1 MALLQF
7 GPDVLLKP
15 ARGGKRHNLT
25 NTIKSRCTDNK
36 TGHVMS
42 NTETTSRRNRNP
54 EATLAAAV
62 SSKIEDGNL
71 KAAIRLLCSEETVA
85 PFDSDTHAQLRAK
98 HPPSS
103 LHPSQIEPPDGF
115 PSLILIG
122 EAVAD
127 AIRSFPA
134 GSSGGPDGLKPIHL
148 SDMLACQEVK
158 HELIAVVTEFLNL
171 LMDGICPL
179 SIRRIIFGGRLIA
192 LNKKGGG
199 IRPIAIGYYWR
210 RLAAKC
216 ANNIIAARLRGY
228 FSPIQVGVGVKG
240 GCEAAIHAVRRFL
253 QDMPD
258 EYIVAKLDF
267 TNAFNCICRK
277 DILRR
282 VAEMAPDLYKY
293 VCLAYATE
301 SSLAFGSFE
310 IASEEGVQQGDPL
323 GPLLFCLCLHPIIT
337 NLQCDLRIGYMDDV
351 TLGGHISDVS
361 MAIEIINREGSSI
374 GLKLNPTKCEVVG
387 EVPMALPQSMQDFIQ
402 LSKSQSQLLGA
413 PLLQGEAM
421 DSILEARC
429 DDLNRI
435 MDRLALL
442 GSHDALVILRAAFG
456 SPVIL
461 HVLRSS
467 PCFGHPSLPHFDQI
481 LRNGLERIV
490 NCEIGDLPWSQA

>member
-1 MALLQF
+1 
-7 GPDVLLKP
+7 
-15 ARGGKRHNLT
+15 
-25 NTIKSRCTDNK
+25 
-36 TGHVMS
+36 MS
-42 NTETTSRRNRNP
+42 NIETTSRRNRNP
-54 EATLAAAV
+54 ETTLAAAV

-85 PFDSDTHAQLRAK
+85 PFDSDTHAQLRAS

-115 PSLILIG
+115 PSIASATASLIKIKLGPSLILIG
-122 EAVAD
+122 EAVAH

-134 GSSGGPDGLKPIHL
+134 GSPGGPDGLKPIYL
-148 SDMLACQEVK
+148 SDMMGCQEVK

-179 SIRRIIFGGRLIA
+179 SIHRIIFGGRLIA

-228 FSPIQVGVGVKG
+228 FSPIQVGVGVKV

-258 EYIVAKLDF
+258 EFIVAKLDF

-277 DILRR
+277 EILRR

-310 IASEEGVQQGDPL
+310 IVSEEGVQQGDPL
-323 GPLLFCLCLHPIIT
+323 GPLLFCLCLHPIIL

-374 GLKLNPTKCEVVG
+374 GLKTQPYKL
-387 EVPMALPQSMQDFIQ
+387 
-402 LSKSQSQLLGA
+402 
-413 PLLQGEAM
+413 
-421 DSILEARC
+421 
-429 DDLNRI
+429 
-435 MDRLALL
+435 
-442 GSHDALVILRAAFG
+442 
-456 SPVIL
+456 
-461 HVLRSS
+461 
-467 PCFGHPSLPHFDQI
+467 
-481 LRNGLERIV
+481 
-490 NCEIGDLPWSQA
+490 

>member
-1 MALLQF
+1 MVMEANVRDQVNPAQLQLVNLPIRSLSNRTKVSKPRTALLRSNQF
-7 GPDVLLKP
+7 KNPFDCLTRFSPDQPSNIYRRVQDKHALTGLSVSSETSSRTQRKKTRGWNYYNSFPDVLLKP

-25 NTIKSRCTDNK
+25 NTIKSRCADNK
-36 TGHVMS
+36 TGHNIVS
-42 NTETTSRRNRNP
+42 NIETTSHRKCNL

-122 EAVAD
+122 EDVAD
-127 AIRSFPA
+127 AVRSFPA

-148 SDMLACQEVK
+148 SDMMACQEVK

-171 LMDGICPL
+171 LMDGICPP

-228 FSPIQVGVGVKG
+228 FSPLQVGVGVKG

-258 EYIVAKLDF
+258 DFIVAKLDF
-267 TNAFNCICRK
+267 TNAFNCICRSE
-277 DILRR
+277 ILRR
-282 VAEMAPDLYKY
+282 VAEMLQIYINMS
-293 VCLAYATE
+293 VLRTQ
-301 SSLAFGSFE
+301 LN
-310 IASEEGVQQGDPL
+310 L
-323 GPLLFCLCLHPIIT
+323 RLH
-337 NLQCDLRIGYMDDV
+337 LVR
-351 TLGGHISDVS
+351 
-361 MAIEIINREGSSI
+361 
-374 GLKLNPTKCEVVG
+374 LKLFLKKGCNKG
-387 EVPMALPQSMQDFIQ
+387 I
-402 LSKSQSQLLGA
+402 
-413 PLLQGEAM
+413 
-421 DSILEARC
+421 R
-429 DDLNRI
+429 
-435 MDRLALL
+435 
-442 GSHDALVILRAAFG
+442 
-456 SPVIL
+456 
-461 HVLRSS
+461 
-467 PCFGHPSLPHFDQI
+467 
-481 LRNGLERIV
+481 
-490 NCEIGDLPWSQA
+490 